1 MTYVYMGTCVS
12 AEVRG
17 FIRMVYR
24 LWSNK
29 SRNGCLSTSGRS
41 KNPQL
46 FSLQGWIF
54 QLSSVYVG
62 IQRKQANASER
73 MGLAGRQRESFLLS
87 ILYIGCQLKVWPR
100 LKVNLLTSKIWN
112 RSGFSHFKQFKF
124 KRKNSHKH
132 TKPFS

>member
-1 MTYVYMGTCVS
+1 MQRSEDLLEWFTGYGPTNPGMAV
-12 AEVRG
+12 
-17 FIRMVYR
+17 
-24 LWSNK
+24 
-29 SRNGCLSTSGRS
+29 CLPVEGLRIHSC
-41 KNPQL
+41 
-46 FSLQGWIF
+46 
-54 QLSSVYVG
+54 SVYKAGFFSCLQYMLESRGSRLMPV
-62 IQRKQANASER
+62 KEWAW
-73 MGLAGRQRESFLLS
+73 LAGRERESFLLS